1 MPASFEMGGN
11 MQAFNFKKPLCA
23 IALLLLISVGASVQ
37 AATLSVSCGG
47 NYGLTSIN
55 GALRA
60 LQSSEDSHGRPATVN
75 VSGTCHENV
84 VIQSMDRLTLN
95 AVNGASVTDAS
106 GGTLDVISIS
116 DSRDVAING
125 FTINGGAGTGNGVSC
140 NEYSLCRLSG
150 NVIQGAGNG
159 GFAVFGASQATLDG
173 DTLQNNGFAGLV
185 IRTGSGVRSLR
196 PFTSRENG
204 QGINM
209 GRKALAAIGAVVEN
223 NSDAGVVVQ
232 EQSTLDFSGSISGN
246 KSRGADVREGS
257 VARFVT
263 ATISGNAAEGVLVHD
278 LSMVSFNG
286 ATVTGNRGGTDV
298 VCTPQFAATRGT
310 RTDINGGTTNCV
322 EP

>member
-1 MPASFEMGGN
+1 
-11 MQAFNFKKPLCA
+11 MQVFNFERQLCA
-23 IALLLLISVGASVQ
+23 AALLWLISVGASVQ
-37 AATLSVSCGG
+37 AATLSVNCGG
-47 NYGLTSIN
+47 RYGLTSIS
-55 GALRA
+55 GALKA
-60 LQSSEDSHGRPATVN
+60 LQNSESHGPATIN
-75 VSGTCHENV
+75 VSGACHENV
-84 VIQSMDRLTLN
+84 VIQSTDRLTLN

-125 FTINGGAGTGNGVSC
+125 FTITGGAGTGNGISC

-159 GFAVFGASQATLDG
+159 GFAVFGVSQATLDG
-173 DTLQNNGFAGLV
+173 DTLQNNGLGLL
-185 IRTGSGVRSLR
+185 IRTGSGVRSGLR
-196 PFTSRENG
+196 PFTSRGNG

-209 GRKALAAIGAVVEN
+209 GRKALAAIGAVIEN

-232 EQSTLDFSGSISGN
+232 EQSTLEFSGSISGN
-246 KSRGADVREGS
+246 IRGADVREGS
-257 VARFVT
+257 VARF
-263 ATISGNAAEGVLVHD
+263 ATGTLSGNAIEGVLVHD

>member
-1 MPASFEMGGN
+1 MSTFTLTKYVCVPAM
-11 MQAFNFKKPLCA
+11 
-23 IALLLLISVGASVQ
+23 LLFLGSTAQ
-37 AATLSVSCGG
+37 AATLWVHCGAKD
-47 NYGLTSIN
+47 GLTSIN
-55 GALRA
+55 AALKA
-60 LQSSEDSHGRPATVN
+60 LQNSEESHGPSTIN
-75 VSGTCHENV
+75 VSGACHENV

-125 FTINGGAGTGNGVSC
+125 FTINGGAGTGNGISC

-159 GFAVFGASQATLDG
+159 GFALFGVSNATLDG
-173 DTLQNNGFAGLV
+173 DTLQNNGFAGLL
-185 IRTGSGVRSLR
+185 IRTGSTVRLGLR
-196 PFTSRENG
+196 PFTSRGNG

-209 GRKALAAIGAVVEN
+209 GRKALAAIGAVIEN

-246 KSRGADVREGS
+246 RSRGADVREGS

-278 LSMVSFNG
+278 LSMVSFGG
-286 ATVTGNRGGTDV
+286 ATVTGNHGVNDV
-298 VCTPQFAATRGT
+298 VCAPQFAATRGT
-310 RTDINGGTTNCV
+310 TTDINGGTTNCI
-322 EP
+322 EPQ